1 MKKLEDFQREEA
13 LLNKAIERVKLRLKE
28 LEDYSNSFVGVRYES
43 DEYKER
49 TKNWNNYHDLQY
61 RLEERLWL
69 NWSAYKDWHWDNFG
83 FNTY

>member
-61 RLEERLWL
+61 RLEERL
-69 NWSAYKDWHWDNFG
+69 
-83 FNTY
+83 